1 MKKTIASKT
10 IVTVRLGTKER
21 DELDSIARDL
31 DRDRSYL
38 ISEAVRQYL
47 DVRRWQIA
55 HIEEGIRQADASEF
69 ATGAEIQK
77 IFRAV

>member
-55 HIEEGIRQADASEF
+55 HIEEGIRQADAGEF
-69 ATGAEIQK
+69 ASDAEIQK

>member
-69 ATGAEIQK
+69 ATGAEVAT
-77 IFRAV
+77 FFNRA